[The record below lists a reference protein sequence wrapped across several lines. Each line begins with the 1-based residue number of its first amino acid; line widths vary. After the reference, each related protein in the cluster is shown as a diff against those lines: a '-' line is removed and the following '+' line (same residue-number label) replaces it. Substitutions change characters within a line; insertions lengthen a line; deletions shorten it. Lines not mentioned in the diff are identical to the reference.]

1 MGRKRTKL
9 DLSYLPG
16 IALIAVVILGGFIKT
31 IIISFGFYK
40 EIGISEFTTK
50 YYREIFTSKGFL
62 NSLFF
67 TFKFAAISSILA
79 VIIGLFMA
87 YGIYFYKKKSSFSL
101 NIPMIIPHMIVVV
114 ILLNLFS
121 EAGLFS
127 RILANIGIIDSPHKF
142 VPLFYTKS
150 AIGIILVYIFKGVP
164 FAAVVFLNGINK
176 IGMEQF
182 SAARN
187 LGATESYAFYHIY
200 YKRVKSSLLK
210 VLLILFTFS
219 MSSYEVPYLIGPTT
233 PRALAVKSYIEFT
246 QNDFIYKPY
255 SLAYNVILGLIGII
269 TVIVFL
275 MLEFKDDEDF
285 I

>member
-1 MGRKRTKL
+1 MGRKCTKL
-9 DLSYLPG
+9 DFSYLSG
-16 IALIAVVILGGFIKT
+16 IALIAVVILGGFIKS

-50 YYREIFTSKGFL
+50 YYREILTSKGFL

-79 VIIGLFMA
+79 VIIGLFLA

-127 RILANIGIIDSPHKF
+127 RILANLGVIDSPHQF
-142 VPLFYTKS
+142 VPLFYTKN
-150 AIGIILVYIFKGVP
+150 ALGIILVYIFKGAP

-182 SAARN
+182 NAARN

-219 MSSYEVPYLIGPTT
+219 MSSYEVPFLIGPTA

-255 SLAYNVILGLIGII
+255 SLAYNVILGLIGIV
-269 TVIVFL
+269 TVVVFL
-275 MLEFKDDEDF
+275 MLEFKDDEEF

>member
-9 DLSYLPG
+9 DFSYLLG
-16 IALIAVVILGGFIKT
+16 IALIAVVILGGFIKS

-40 EIGISEFTTK
+40 EIGISEFTTR
-50 YYREIFTSKGFL
+50 YYREILTSKGFL

-67 TFKFAAISSILA
+67 TFKFAAVSSILA
-79 VIIGLFMA
+79 VVIGLFMA

-127 RILANIGIIDSPHKF
+127 RILANLGIIDSPHQF
-142 VPLFYTKS
+142 LPLFYTKS
-150 AIGIILVYIFKGVP
+150 AIGIILVYIFKGAP

-219 MSSYEVPYLIGPTT
+219 MSSYEVPYLIGPTS

-255 SLAYNVILGLIGII
+255 SLAYNVILGLIGIV
-269 TVIVFL
+269 TVVVFL

>member
-1 MGRKRTKL
+1 MGRKRIKL

-16 IALIAVVILGGFIKT
+16 IALIAVVILGGFIKS

-50 YYREIFTSKGFL
+50 YYREILTSKGFL

-79 VIIGLFMA
+79 VIIGLFLA

-127 RILANIGIIDSPHKF
+127 RILANLGVIESPHQF

-150 AIGIILVYIFKGVP
+150 ALGIILVYIFKGAP

-182 SAARN
+182 NAARN

-219 MSSYEVPYLIGPTT
+219 MSSYEVPFLIGPTA

-255 SLAYNVILGLIGII
+255 SLAYNVILGLIGIV
-269 TVIVFL
+269 TVVVFL
-275 MLEFKDDEDF
+275 MLEFKDDEEF